1 MAAYA
6 ISNGCFLPHSSSCI
20 KIQRRH
26 PFRSSRVAQL
36 SSWNACK
43 FSALCIANPKLNPY
57 PKHSSMRCHCLGT
70 LINTDGATTS
80 EWVPV
85 VDQVLLM
92 ASIFLTYMAGVI
104 PTKKLLVSSQNGIS
118 TDYALAGDSTF
129 SGRAAENDEEANFKL
144 PWDIVEEKLMDALN
158 AIEHE
163 GNSGSRFIKYEQ
175 DHAKRPLSLYAVA
188 EGPRFRL
195 LWISFQW
202 LKKEVDNISGRSAT
216 VSMNDW
222 STVLSDVIQKSCQ
235 PVCMT
240 WLENELCSKSSKPY
254 KELLS
259 LTIEKLMGD
268 GTILQNIRS
277 SGKEDLYTELTQ
289 FLIFGSLREGC
300 YYSCSLFTQHG
311 VAILED
317 LVITLADGIA
327 SVYLELISVDGNM
340 SNEINYLGL
349 MLCAL
354 STRELQKLR
363 NEEVLLQPLSGV
375 SRYYNAID

>member
-43 FSALCIANPKLNPY
+43 FSALCIANPKINPY

-85 VDQVLLM
+85 VNQVLLM

-118 TDYALAGDSTF
+118 TDYAPAGDSTF

-163 GNSGSRFIKYEQ
+163 GNSGSRFIKFEQ

-202 LKKEVDNISGRSAT
+202 LKKEAG
-216 VSMNDW
+216 
-222 STVLSDVIQKSCQ
+222 
-235 PVCMT
+235 
-240 WLENELCSKSSKPY
+240 
-254 KELLS
+254 
-259 LTIEKLMGD
+259 G
-268 GTILQNIRS
+268 
-277 SGKEDLYTELTQ
+277 
-289 FLIFGSLREGC
+289 
-300 YYSCSLFTQHG
+300 
-311 VAILED
+311 
-317 LVITLADGIA
+317 
-327 SVYLELISVDGNM
+327 
-340 SNEINYLGL
+340 
-349 MLCAL
+349 
-354 STRELQKLR
+354 
-363 NEEVLLQPLSGV
+363 
-375 SRYYNAID
+375 